1 MELSKII
8 KNFRAKNNL
17 TMQEFATKANV
28 SKQYISMLET
38 NKNSRSG
45 KPIKPSLETLRKLA
59 SAMYISLDDLLK
71 IVDGN
76 QVVSLM
82 ATDDEPIDKPQG
94 VKIPILGTV
103 VAGIPITAIEDILG
117 YEEITR
123 DMAKHGDFFALQIQG
138 HSMEPNLWDG
148 DIVIVRSQPTVE
160 NNEIAIILVNGDEA
174 TVKLV
179 KKSPE
184 GITLIGFNTKVYP
197 PHFYTVHEIETLPVT
212 IVGKVIEGRRRFK

>member
-1 MELSKII
+1 MAFKDKIKELRLS
-8 KNFRAKNNL
+8 RNL
-17 TMQEFATKANV
+17 TQSDVAKGTNMSPSSIGMYEQGRRLPSFEVLESFADFFNV
-28 SKQYISMLET
+28 SLDVLADS
-38 NKNSRSG
+38 
-45 KPIKPSLETLRKLA
+45 KPVECLKPER
-59 SAMYISLDDLLK
+59 
-71 IVDGN
+71 
-76 QVVSLM
+76 
-82 ATDDEPIDKPQG
+82 QG

-103 VAGIPITAIEDILG
+103 VAGVPITAIEDILG